1 MFSTARRLAAALAV
15 LSTAAGATLSAQPTT
30 PQLREGGAPV
40 GLYTDDFGLPVQLTG
55 FDGWFLQTRTQRL
68 WTPELS
74 FFTNLPSVFA
84 SVSVCGQGGCGF
96 RAAVAAPPVT
106 TITTTVKAGASN
118 KPVSLTP
125 ASGELVLEPRS
136 LPDFL
141 ELPVV
146 VVPEPATGWLLA
158 TAMVA
163 LLVSLNSRRR
173 GA

>member
-1 MFSTARRLAAALAV
+1 MFSTARRLAALAV
-15 LSTAAGATLSAQPTT
+15 LSIVAGAPLSAQSAT
-30 PQLREGGAPV
+30 PQLRAGGAPV
-40 GLYTDDFGLPVQLTG
+40 GLYSDDFGLPVQLAG

-84 SVSVCGQGGCGF
+84 SVSVCGQGGCGY
-96 RAAVAAPPVT
+96 RAAVAAPSVT
-106 TITTTVKAGASN
+106 TITTTVQAGASVG
-118 KPVSLTP
+118 PVSITP
-125 ASGELVLEPRS
+125 ASGELLLEPRS
-136 LPDFL
+136 LPDLL

-146 VVPEPATGWLLA
+146 VVPEPSTGWLLA

-163 LLVSLNSRRR
+163 LLSLKTRRR